1 MQKCLPLLF
10 FTLLVVGGGLIIGFF
25 TAPGDWYAQLAK
37 PRFNPPNWLFAPVW
51 TAIYLLIAIAGW
63 RTWQRNRAS
72 WPMKLWW
79 IQLILNFIWSP
90 IFFAAQRIDLALF
103 VILFLLLTI
112 LGFIVATWRSDRLAS
127 WLFVPCAVWVSFASL
142 LNASIL
148 ILNYPGNTNP

>member
-1 MQKCLPLLF
+1 MQKRLPLLF
-10 FTLLVVGGGLIIGFF
+10 FILLVVGGGLTIGFF

-37 PRFNPPNWLFAPVW
+37 PPFNPPNWLFAPVW

-90 IFFAAQRIDLALF
+90 IFFAAQRIDLALL
-103 VILFLLLTI
+103 VILLLLLSI
-112 LGFIVATWRSDRLAS
+112 LGFIVATWRLDRMAS
-127 WLFVPCAVWVSFASL
+127 WLFVPYAVWVSFASL

-148 ILNYPGNTNP
+148 ILNSSR